1 MKRLATLTC
10 ALVFATAALAGL
22 GGGPGGKPGMCGH
35 RMGGP
40 GMGGSMDHNLFPPEF
55 VLQNQL
61 ALGLSAEQV
70 VAIKKQIVETQ
81 GRLLDAKIELGRVTE
96 QLRAALEGAKVDEA
110 AALNLAGQA
119 MDLEKQVKTA
129 HLGLMIRVKNVLTE
143 QQQDKARALKAQ
155 RTTRPQDDGKE

>member
-22 GGGPGGKPGMCGH
+22 GGGPGGKPGMGGH

-96 QLRAALEGAKVDEA
+96 QLRAALEGAKVDET

-143 QQQDKARALKAQ
+143 QQQDKARTLKPQ
-155 RTTRPQDDGKE
+155 RTSRPQDDGKD